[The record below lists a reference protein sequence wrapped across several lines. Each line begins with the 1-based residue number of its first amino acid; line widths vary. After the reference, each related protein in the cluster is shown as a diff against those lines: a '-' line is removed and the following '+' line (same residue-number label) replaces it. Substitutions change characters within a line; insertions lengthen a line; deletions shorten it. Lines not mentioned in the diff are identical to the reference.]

1 TVTTGRRQT
10 GSCVISSTA
19 ASFYQGRLHSPHD
32 RLVHRADQDCAS
44 LSESSLPWMPQRLA
58 EIPEFRRPPQGDDP
72 GSRRGQ
78 VVVPRLSRSSA
89 PRSETGGPAMRQPP
103 TRVSV
108 LRIAVL
114 LAALFELFALVVLVW
129 FTPIQFTLFMFFGE
143 LLFGV
148 ALLLLVGAVLAD
160 LRAKQLLP
168 WGPDRPETG
177 P

>member
-1 TVTTGRRQT
+1 
-10 GSCVISSTA
+10 
-19 ASFYQGRLHSPHD
+19 
-32 RLVHRADQDCAS
+32 
-44 LSESSLPWMPQRLA
+44 
-58 EIPEFRRPPQGDDP
+58 
-72 GSRRGQ
+72 
-78 VVVPRLSRSSA
+78 
-89 PRSETGGPAMRQPP
+89 MRQPP
-103 TRVSV
+103 TRVSM

-114 LAALFELFALVVLVW
+114 LAALFELFALVVLVR
-129 FTPIQFTLFMFFGE
+129 FTPILFTLFMFFGE